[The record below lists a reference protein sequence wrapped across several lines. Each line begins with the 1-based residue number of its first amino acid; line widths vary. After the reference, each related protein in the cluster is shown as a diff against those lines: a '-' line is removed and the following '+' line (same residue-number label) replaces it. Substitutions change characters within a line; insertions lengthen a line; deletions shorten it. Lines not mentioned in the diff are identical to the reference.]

1 MLTMPPKQ
9 HADSHV
15 MNPQSMQKL
24 PPLSLYVHFPWC
36 VAKCPYCDFN
46 SHSLRGDLPAE
57 TYIDALI
64 ADLDIAVADI
74 NVDKN
79 DRAVETIFFGGGTP
93 SLFPPDQLARLLDAV
108 RARLS
113 LAANAEITLE
123 ANPGAVEHAAFA
135 DYRAAGINRLS
146 LGVQSLDDAKLKALG
161 RIHSAADA
169 RSAFAQARA
178 AGFDNIN
185 LDFMYALPE
194 QSLAEAMTDVEQ
206 ALELQPEHIS
216 HYHLTLEPN
225 TVFYSRPPLLPDEE
239 LAAEIQLTSAA
250 LLEQAGYEN
259 YEISA
264 WGKPGYQCRHNLNY
278 WRYGDYLGVG
288 AGAHAKLT
296 AATHVHDQGH
306 DQDHDQAHQ
315 GLEQVR
321 WRESRAAHP
330 REYLQRMQD
339 PAGSASRTEIS
350 EADAQF
356 EFMLNRLRLRE
367 GFLPDEY
374 EHLTGLA
381 ASSLKPGLE
390 QAYSRKLLEE
400 LDDGRIRP
408 TAMGWRFLDDLQ
420 GIFLPGGPG

>member
-1 MLTMPPKQ
+1 
-9 HADSHV
+9 
-15 MNPQSMQKL
+15 MQKL

-64 ADLDIAVADI
+64 ADLDIAAADTSAR
-74 NVDKN
+74 V
-79 DRAVETIFFGGGTP
+79 VETIFFGGGTP
-93 SLFPPDQLARLLDAV
+93 SLFAPDQLERLLNAV
-108 RARLS
+108 RTRLT
-113 LAANAEITLE
+113 LADNAEITLE
-123 ANPGAVEHAAFA
+123 ANPGAVEHAAFT

-146 LGVQSLDDAKLKALG
+146 LGVQSLDDVKLKALG

-225 TVFYSRPPLLPDEE
+225 TVFYSRPPPLPGEE
-239 LAAEIQLTSAA
+239 LAAEIQSMSTE
-250 LLEQAGYEN
+250 LLAQAHYEN

-264 WGKPGYQCRHNLNY
+264 WGKPGKQCRHNLNY

-296 AATHVHDQGH
+296 KAGHVHEH
-306 DQDHDQAHQ
+306 EH
-315 GLEQVR
+315 LR
-321 WRESRAAHP
+321 WREARSAHP

-339 PAGSASRTEIS
+339 PAGAATRSEIS
-350 EADAQF
+350 DADARF

-367 GFLPDEY
+367 GFLPSEY
-374 EHLTGLA
+374 EALTGLA
-381 ASSLKPGLE
+381 AASLEPGLE
-390 QAYSRKLLEE
+390 QAYSRALLEE
-400 LDDGRIRP
+400 LADGRIRP

-420 GIFLPGGPG
+420 GIFLPDGAA

>member
-1 MLTMPPKQ
+1 
-9 HADSHV
+9 
-15 MNPQSMQKL
+15 MQTL

-46 SHSLRGDLPAE
+46 SHSLRGDLPAD

-64 ADLDIAVADI
+64 ADLDMAAADVAG
-74 NVDKN
+74 
-79 DRAVETIFFGGGTP
+79 RAVETIFFGGGTP
-93 SLFPPDQLARLLDAV
+93 SLFAPEQLERFLEAVHARFLI
-108 RARLS
+108 
-113 LAANAEITLE
+113 ANDAEITLE

-146 LGVQSLDDAKLKALG
+146 LGVQSLDDARLKALG
-161 RIHSAADA
+161 RIHSASDA

-194 QSLAEAMTDVEQ
+194 QSLAQASADVEQ

-225 TVFYSRPPLLPDEE
+225 TVFYSRPPPLPDEE
-239 LAAEIQLTSAA
+239 LAAEIQSKSAE
-250 LLEQAGYEN
+250 LLAQAGYEN

-264 WGKPGYQCRHNLNY
+264 WAKPGYQCRHNLNY

-296 AATHVHDQGH
+296 TIHDEPH
-306 DQDHDQAHQ
+306 NQASSHS
-315 GLEQVR
+315 R
-321 WRESRAAHP
+321 WRESRVAHP
-330 REYLQRMQD
+330 REYLQCMQG
-339 PAGSASRTEIS
+339 PAGAATRYEIS
-350 EADAQF
+350 EADARF

-367 GFLPDEY
+367 GFLPGEY
-374 EHLTGLA
+374 EGLTGLMF
-381 ASSLKPGLE
+381 SSLGPGLK
-390 QAYSRKLLEE
+390 QAYDRTLLEE
-400 LDDGRIRP
+400 LEDGRIRP

-420 GIFLPGGPG
+420 GIFLPSGPDTPGLKKTVVKLD